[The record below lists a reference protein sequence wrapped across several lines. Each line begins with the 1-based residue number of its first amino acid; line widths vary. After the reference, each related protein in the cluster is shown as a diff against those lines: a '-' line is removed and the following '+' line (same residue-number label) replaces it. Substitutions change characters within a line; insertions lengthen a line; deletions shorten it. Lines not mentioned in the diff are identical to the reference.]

1 MLHLAP
7 QLCSSCSILSSPR
20 DLKQLYSGGAFA
32 IQADT
37 FLQIQKGREEQRG
50 EVLEG
55 ELSYSIGEVESN
67 KNGGG
72 GSVKIF
78 VISWT
83 WGNFPFKI
91 AEHGFLDHN

>member
-1 MLHLAP
+1 MLHLAPP

-55 ELSYSIGEVESN
+55 ELSYQ
-67 KNGGG
+67 
-72 GSVKIF
+72 
-78 VISWT
+78 
-83 WGNFPFKI
+83 
-91 AEHGFLDHN
+91 